1 MFVNKVVFGNEVL
14 YSWEKLPLSSG
25 KRHPLFSGGFPMPVP
40 TRVPAKSG
48 VIAAKTSSGSIVKFS
63 DQLTKSVSDVAQI
76 IEQHKGMIDSIQ
88 EIALEL
94 TTSIGTLHTLTVKY
108 ARTANGIL
116 DILLPIL
123 RNLPII
129 PKNVMQMLVTL
140 EATTQKII
148 DNEVST
154 SKTITDVQ
162 SGLRTGDVNKIKG
175 HAGQLQNVT
184 KSLTAMLP
192 K

>member
-1 MFVNKVVFGNEVL
+1 MPAPVKVA
-14 YSWEKLPLSSG
+14 
-25 KRHPLFSGGFPMPVP
+25 
-40 TRVPAKSG
+40 AKSG
-48 VIAAKTSSGSIVKFS
+48 GVSAQTSAGSVVKFS

-108 ARTANGIL
+108 ARTANSIL
-116 DILLPIL
+116 DVLLPIIKT
-123 RNLPII
+123 LPII
-129 PKNVMQMLVTL
+129 PKNITDMLVTL

-148 DNEVST
+148 DNEADT

-175 HAGQLQNVT
+175 HAGQLQAVT
-184 KSLTAMLP
+184 KTLTAMLP